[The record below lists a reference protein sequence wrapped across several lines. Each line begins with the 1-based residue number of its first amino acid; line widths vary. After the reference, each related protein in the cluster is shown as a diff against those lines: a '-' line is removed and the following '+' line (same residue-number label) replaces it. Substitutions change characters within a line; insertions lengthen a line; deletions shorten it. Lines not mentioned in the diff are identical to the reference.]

1 MHEHIARPQARDQG
15 LVIEELGDELLVYDR
30 ERDVAHCL
38 GSVAAQV
45 WRGCDGE
52 RDIAQ
57 IGRLVS
63 TPPDER
69 DALVDDALAELQEKG
84 LLVASSVAAN
94 GGANGLS
101 RRQVVGRMAGALV
114 AAPLIVSVVAPTALA
129 ATSLCQPTHGATC
142 NQTDGCCTTTENCP
156 GGANPTCCTK
166 KGNPPG
172 PPGAAN
178 DCCTGTFDSTANV
191 CVESIPDG
199 NKGCQKPG
207 DCASALMG
215 GTGTCLGQTP
225 VPTGGT
231 CGPCIDNA
239 TTRCRR
245 DNECCAGTTCQGT
258 GSAARCLA

>member
-45 WRGCDGE
+45 WRSCDGE

-94 GGANGLS
+94 GGAKGLS
-101 RRQVVGRMAGALV
+101 RRQAVGRMAGALV
-114 AAPLIVSVVAPTALA
+114 AAPLIVSVVAPTAQA
-129 ATSLCQPTHGATC
+129 ATSCVALNTLCTGTPETAG
-142 NQTDGCCTTTENCP
+142 
-156 GGANPTCCTK
+156 
-166 KGNPPG
+166 
-172 PPGAAN
+172 
-178 DCCTGTFDSTANV
+178 DCCTDVSASVICSN
-191 CVESIPDG
+191 PQNG
-199 NKGCQKPG
+199 NRRCCLPAGVGQC
-207 DCASALMG
+207 G
-215 GTGTCLGQTP
+215 GTNQCCGSAFCSDGTCTACLGVGVTCDADNNCCNP
-225 VPTGGT
+225 MVCGGGK
-231 CGPCIDNA
+231 C
-239 TTRCRR
+239 CRPQGAS
-245 DNECCAGTTCQGT
+245 CTAGN
-258 GSAARCLA
+258 AARCCSGSCVSNACT